1 MTPTARPSGLVLGV
15 DSGGSGIRVA
25 LAPADGGGPSLRW
38 SSSVPAVVGP
48 SGIDARSLL
57 EQVLPAARELL
68 ERAPGGAA
76 DAGGGRCE
84 AVCVGAA
91 GMAALGDDL
100 RAVLPAALRE
110 ALGTRRL
117 ALASDAVTAY
127 VGALGQ
133 RPGVVVA
140 AGTGM
145 VALGTDLTP
154 EGGWRRADGWGHLL
168 GDCGGGAWI
177 GRAGLE
183 AAMRAHDGRAG
194 GSKALLDRLRAV
206 FGPPERLPGL
216 LYPRA
221 DRPAVLAAFAPE
233 VAACAATDP
242 VAAAVLREAAW
253 HIAGAAAAACPP
265 SGAVPEIYDT
275 PHISGRVISGRTGPD
290 PGAGA
295 PPGGVAEEAGATCE
309 VALVGGLFRMGD
321 PLLVPVH
328 EELQKQLPHARPVE
342 AAGEPL
348 DGASAVAGAL
358 VTDSLRVPTDPAM
371 LRIIC

>member
-1 MTPTARPSGLVLGV
+1 MTPTTRPSGHVLGV
-15 DSGGSGIRVA
+15 DSGGSGVRVA
-25 LAPADGGGPSLRW
+25 LAPADGGGSSLRW
-38 SSSVPAVVGP
+38 SSSVPVAVGP
-48 SGIDARSLL
+48 GGIDARGLL
-57 EQVLPAARELL
+57 EQVLTAARELL
-68 ERAPGGAA
+68 GR
-76 DAGGGRCE
+76 AGGGCCE

-91 GMAALGDDL
+91 GMAGMGDGL
-100 RAVLPAALRE
+100 RAVLPSALRE

-206 FGPPERLPGL
+206 FGPAEGLPGL

-221 DRPAVLAAFAPE
+221 DRPAVLASFAPE
-233 VAACAATDP
+233 VAACAAADP
-242 VAAAVLREAAW
+242 VAAAILREAAW

-265 SGAVPEIYDT
+265 ATATADRPPNMSG
-275 PHISGRVISGRTGPD
+275 ISDISLTSGRTFSGRKSADPD
-290 PGAGA
+290 AGT
-295 PPGGVAEEAGATCE
+295 PPGEATEGAGATCE

-321 PLLVPVH
+321 PLLAPVR
-328 EELQKQLPHARPVE
+328 EELQKQLPHARPVD
-342 AAGEPL
+342 AVGEPL
-348 DGASAVAGAL
+348 DGALRVAGAL
-358 VTDSLRVPTDPAM
+358 VTDSLLVPADPAM